1 MRADAWVGSG
11 IRVLAALG
19 DCHGPSAN
27 VNPAS
32 LPISPSL
39 VQALD
44 AWSEAHERTLNQ
56 TYPLLSGFPDASTA
70 DAWLRA
76 GAELAA
82 RLQEELA
89 DQRYGVEYA
98 HASDEPSRLVAA
110 RGWDT
115 AQPPL

>member
-1 MRADAWVGSG
+1 
-11 IRVLAALG
+11 
-19 DCHGPSAN
+19 

-56 TYPLLSGFPDASTA
+56 TYPPWSGFPDASTA

-89 DQRYGVEYA
+89 DQGYRVEYA
-98 HASDEPSRLVAA
+98 HASDKPSRLVAA
-110 RGWDT
+110 RG
-115 AQPPL
+115 